1 MAPQDQFEAL
11 FQIVKEIKEDT
22 RETRHVCLKTNEEVA
37 KHGERITRLETK
49 GEAVDS
55 FMADAKEEQRIE
67 LRRNRIITGAISLVG
82 GVGIWVAAKLGYIPE
97 P

>member
-1 MAPQDQFEAL
+1 MSPQDQFDAI
-11 FQIVKEIKEDT
+11 FRIVTEIKEDT
-22 RETRHVCLKTNEEVA
+22 RETRHMCRKTNEELA
-37 KHGERITRLETK
+37 KHGERLSRLETK
-49 GEAVDS
+49 NEAVEL